1 MLDRLLGLLG
11 GGASAAREAP
21 SEELSVALLLL
32 ELARADFD
40 YAEVEQARIRE
51 LLAQRYGLDPAQVQA
66 LVDQAQGAGREAV
79 SLYDYVRTLNE
90 RFDPAGKY
98 QLMEMLWQV
107 AWADGRLDPNE
118 EHLLRK
124 LAGLLYVS
132 DADYIRAKLAVMEER
147 GLGKA

>member
-11 GGASAAREAP
+11 GGAPAAREQP
-21 SEELSVALLLL
+21 SEQLSVALLLL
-32 ELARADFD
+32 ELARSDFD
-40 YAEVEQARIRE
+40 FAEVEQARIRE
-51 LLAQRYGLDPAQVQA
+51 LLGRRYGLGPEQLQD
-66 LVDQAQGAGREAV
+66 LMERAQGAEREAV
-79 SLYDYVRTLNE
+79 SLYDYVRTINE

-107 AWADGRLDPNE
+107 AWADGRLDPHE

-132 DADYIRAKLAVMEER
+132 DADYIRAKLAVVEGPSR
-147 GLGKA
+147 PG